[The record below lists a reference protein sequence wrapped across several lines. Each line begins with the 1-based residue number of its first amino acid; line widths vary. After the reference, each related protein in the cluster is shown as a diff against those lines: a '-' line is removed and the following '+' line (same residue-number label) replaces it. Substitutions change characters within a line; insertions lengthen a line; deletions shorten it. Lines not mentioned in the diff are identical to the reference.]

1 MPRRKR
7 GRTVRIAVAVRR
19 CCRGATESPKIRLFG
34 LSVSILLA
42 VVKIYE
48 ITVQLVSAA
57 T

>member
-7 GRTVRIAVAVRR
+7 GRHARIVIRR
-19 CCRGATESPKIRLFG
+19 CCHRATESPKIRLFG

-42 VVKIYE
+42 VVKLTE
-48 ITVQLVSAA
+48 LTVQLVSAA